1 VISSKRYKVMALVN
15 IEAHRWTRQEYDRLV
30 DRGLLPASKRVE
42 LVEGVIYDMPP
53 QNSFHATGY
62 QLVHEAL
69 RVVFPPDSGYAIRA
83 QLPLALSE
91 DSEPEPD
98 LAVVQGSIRDFSDS
112 HPSTA
117 LLVVEVADSSLLH
130 DRKRKTPLYARSGI
144 PEAWLL
150 NLVRRAL
157 EVFRNPVNG
166 VYQTRMVLRAG
177 DTVSPLGCP
186 EAVIEIS
193 ELLP

>member
-1 VISSKRYKVMALVN
+1 MALVD

-30 DRGLLPASKRVE
+30 DRGLLPAGKRVE
-42 LVEGVIYDMPP
+42 LVEGVIYDMTP
-53 QNSFHATGY
+53 QNSLHATGFRRT
-62 QLVHEAL
+62 QQAL
-69 RVVFPPDSGYAIRA
+69 GVAFPLASGFEIRG

-98 LAVVQGSIRDFSDS
+98 VAIVLGSIDDFLES
-112 HPSTA
+112 HPTTA

-130 DRKRKTPLYARSGI
+130 DRKRKIPLYARSGI

-157 EVFRNPVNG
+157 EIYRDPVDG
-166 VYQTRMVLRAG
+166 AYQTRIVLRVG

-186 EAVIEIS
+186 EAVIAVS
-193 ELLP
+193 DLLP